1 MSLELVMV
9 RHAKS
14 LHDSYVDLDMER
26 HLSARGY
33 SDAAEAARWCK
44 TQKLNPT
51 LLVSSPAI
59 RAFSTALIFA
69 NRYGYPPSDILLKG
83 SVYEAGTLQLLYVI
97 QELPAEHKSIFMF
110 GHNPGFEETV
120 RLLTGKGIGHFPT
133 SGVARIQFD
142 IVQWMEVEPGCG
154 ILKDIYART

>member
-33 SDAAEAARWCK
+33 GDAAEAVRWCK
-44 TQKLNPT
+44 SKKLNPS

-59 RAFSTALIFA
+59 RAFTTALIFA
-69 NRYGYPPSDILLKG
+69 NRYGYPPSDILLHS
-83 SVYEAGTLQLLYVI
+83 SVYEAGTRQLLNVI
-97 QELPAEHKSIFMF
+97 REFSSDHKCIFMF
-110 GHNPGFEETV
+110 GHNPGFEETIG
-120 RLLTGKGIGHFPT
+120 LLTGKGIGHFPT
-133 SGVARIQFD
+133 SGVARIHFD
-142 IVQWMEVEPGCG
+142 CLEWPEAEPGKG
-154 ILKDIYART
+154 VLKDLYART